1 MDMSYVKMIR
11 GSDKMNV
18 FDFDNTIY
26 DGETLVDF
34 IVYYI
39 KTDPRIWKYVPK
51 LLWAGRCGKGN

>member
-39 KTDPRIWKYVPK
+39 KTYPRIWK
-51 LLWAGRCGKGN
+51 